1 MNNLANAKLSFL
13 LINILIFTLI
23 FFLFLSYVTNWL
35 IMWQSKLILVIIA
48 ISLFLLLI
56 RGTNVVEYDSS
67 GEVLIIKS
75 FTFFYNIKSNHT
87 GRNHCQYY
95 NNDNISP
102 EFPIKFKINILPIL
116 KIEHSYSNISSK
128 TNKNRIDEKKIGS
141 TKKIKEMP
149 KIILHGCFE
158 RKKTYGL

>member
-1 MNNLANAKLSFL
+1 MNNLANAKLFFL
-13 LINILIFTLI
+13 LINILMFTLI

-75 FTFFYNIKSNHT
+75 FTFFYNIKS
-87 GRNHCQYY
+87 
-95 NNDNISP
+95 
-102 EFPIKFKINILPIL
+102 KFNTVL
-116 KIEHSYSNISSK
+116 
-128 TNKNRIDEKKIGS
+128 NKN
-141 TKKIKEMP
+141 
-149 KIILHGCFE
+149 
-158 RKKTYGL
+158 Y

>member
-13 LINILIFTLI
+13 LINILMFTLI

-75 FTFFYNIKSNHT
+75 FTFFYNIKRKVDCFEIPKDLIYSYKLEK
-87 GRNHCQYY
+87 GFLR
-95 NNDNISP
+95 
-102 EFPIKFKINILPIL
+102 KFLMIYFVTSSGKKNMKYFDITHFSSEEINEI
-116 KIEHSYSNISSK
+116 
-128 TNKNRIDEKKIGS
+128 EKKL
-141 TKKIKEMP
+141 KKI
-149 KIILHGCFE
+149 IDS
-158 RKKTYGL
+158 

>member
-75 FTFFYNIKSNHT
+75 FTFFYNIKSKVD
-87 GRNHCQYY
+87 C
-95 NNDNISP
+95 I
-102 EFPIKFKINILPIL
+102 
-116 KIEHSYSNISSK
+116 
-128 TNKNRIDEKKIGS
+128 
-141 TKKIKEMP
+141 
-149 KIILHGCFE
+149 
-158 RKKTYGL
+158 

>member
-13 LINILIFTLI
+13 LINILMFTLI

-56 RGTNVVEYDSS
+56 RGTNVIEYDSS

-75 FTFFYNIKSNHT
+75 FTFFYNIKSKV
-87 GRNHCQYY
+87 
-95 NNDNISP
+95 D
-102 EFPIKFKINILPIL
+102 
-116 KIEHSYSNISSK
+116 
-128 TNKNRIDEKKIGS
+128 
-141 TKKIKEMP
+141 
-149 KIILHGCFE
+149 
-158 RKKTYGL
+158 

>member
-1 MNNLANAKLSFL
+1 MKMNNLANAKLSFL

-75 FTFFYNIKSNHT
+75 FTF
-87 GRNHCQYY
+87 
-95 NNDNISP
+95 
-102 EFPIKFKINILPIL
+102 L
-116 KIEHSYSNISSK
+116 
-128 TNKNRIDEKKIGS
+128 
-141 TKKIKEMP
+141 
-149 KIILHGCFE
+149 
-158 RKKTYGL
+158 

>member
-13 LINILIFTLI
+13 LINILMCTLI

-75 FTFFYNIKSNHT
+75 FTFFYNIKSKVDCFEIPKDLIYSYKLEK
-87 GRNHCQYY
+87 GFLR
-95 NNDNISP
+95 
-102 EFPIKFKINILPIL
+102 KFLMIYFVTSSGKKNMKYFDITHFSSEEINEI
-116 KIEHSYSNISSK
+116 
-128 TNKNRIDEKKIGS
+128 EKKL
-141 TKKIKEMP
+141 KKI
-149 KIILHGCFE
+149 IHS
-158 RKKTYGL
+158 

>member
-13 LINILIFTLI
+13 LINILMFTLI

-75 FTFFYNIKSNHT
+75 FTFFYNIKSKVDCFEIPKDLIYSYKLEK
-87 GRNHCQYY
+87 GFLRNFLMIYFVTSSGKKNMKYFDITHF
-95 NNDNISP
+95 SS
-102 EFPIKFKINILPIL
+102 EEIN
-116 KIEHSYSNISSK
+116 KIEK
-128 TNKNRIDEKKIGS
+128 KLKKIIHS
-141 TKKIKEMP
+141 
-149 KIILHGCFE
+149 
-158 RKKTYGL
+158 

>member
-23 FFLFLSYVTNWL
+23 FFLFLSYMTNWL

-75 FTFFYNIKSNHT
+75 FTFFI
-87 GRNHCQYY
+87 
-95 NNDNISP
+95 
-102 EFPIKFKINILPIL
+102 IL
-116 KIEHSYSNISSK
+116 KVK
-128 TNKNRIDEKKIGS
+128 
-141 TKKIKEMP
+141 
-149 KIILHGCFE
+149 
-158 RKKTYGL
+158 

>member
-75 FTFFYNIKSNHT
+75 FTFFYNIKSKVDCFEIPKDLIYSYKLEK
-87 GRNHCQYY
+87 GFLR
-95 NNDNISP
+95 
-102 EFPIKFKINILPIL
+102 KFLMIYIVTSSGKKIMKYFDIT
-116 KIEHSYSNISSK
+116 HFSSEEI
-128 TNKNRIDEKKIGS
+128 NEIEKKL
-141 TKKIKEMP
+141 KKI
-149 KIILHGCFE
+149 IDS
-158 RKKTYGL
+158 

>member
-13 LINILIFTLI
+13 LINILMFTLI

-75 FTFFYNIKSNHT
+75 FTFFYNIKSKVDCFEIPKDLIYSYKLEK
-87 GRNHCQYY
+87 GFLR
-95 NNDNISP
+95 
-102 EFPIKFKINILPIL
+102 KFLMIYFVTSSGKKNMKYFDITHFSNEEINEI
-116 KIEHSYSNISSK
+116 
-128 TNKNRIDEKKIGS
+128 EKKL
-141 TKKIKEMP
+141 KKI
-149 KIILHGCFE
+149 IHS
-158 RKKTYGL
+158 

>member
-75 FTFFYNIKSNHT
+75 FTFFYNIKSKVDCFEIPKDLIYSYKLEK
-87 GRNHCQYY
+87 GFLR
-95 NNDNISP
+95 
-102 EFPIKFKINILPIL
+102 KFLMIYFVTSSGKKNMKYFDITHFSSEEINEI
-116 KIEHSYSNISSK
+116 
-128 TNKNRIDEKKIGS
+128 EKKL
-141 TKKIKEMP
+141 KKI
-149 KIILHGCFE
+149 IHS
-158 RKKTYGL
+158 

>member
-13 LINILIFTLI
+13 LINILMFTLI

-56 RGTNVVEYDSS
+56 RGTNVIEYDSS

-75 FTFFYNIKSNHT
+75 FTFFYNIKSKVDCFEIPKDLIYSYKLEK
-87 GRNHCQYY
+87 GFLR
-95 NNDNISP
+95 
-102 EFPIKFKINILPIL
+102 KFLMIYFVTSSGKKIMNYFDITHFSSEEIN
-116 KIEHSYSNISSK
+116 KIEKDYSFLEQK
-128 TNKNRIDEKKIGS
+128 
-141 TKKIKEMP
+141 
-149 KIILHGCFE
+149 
-158 RKKTYGL
+158 